1 MGPASGSFRSHQ
13 PFEAK
18 RCCVGLGPSLS
29 ELRSAG
35 QSFLPWHPL
44 MSGLLSVLICPSHNV
59 LRKTSLPFSPSL
71 PSPLFLP
78 PIPGSLPPSAS
89 FPSPTFSPSSV
100 LHRHSPACCLP
111 LSFPPLPWK
120 LTSSYFLSAVERH
133 FLSRRLRPL
142 PKSKFDE
149 DQEKTREHWGRSE
162 VPPHGKRPQLG
173 ARQTWSLPLA
183 YSE

>member
-1 MGPASGSFRSHQ
+1 MLHRPGTLIVRAPQGW
-13 PFEAK
+13 AK
-18 RCCVGLGPSLS
+18 LPSLAPADVWAPI
-29 ELRSAG
+29 SAT
-35 QSFLPWHPL
+35 FV
-44 MSGLLSVLICPSHNV
+44 LLT
-59 LRKTSLPFSPSL
+59 TSLGKHLSLSPLPFPLL
-71 PSPLFLP
+71 PSLP
-78 PIPGSLPPSAS
+78 PIPGTLPPPAS
-89 FPSPTFSPSSV
+89 FPSPTFSPSPV
-100 LHRHSPACCLP
+100 LHRPSPACCLP

-142 PKSKFDE
+142 PKNKFDE
-149 DQEKTREHWGRSE
+149 DQEKAREHWGRSE